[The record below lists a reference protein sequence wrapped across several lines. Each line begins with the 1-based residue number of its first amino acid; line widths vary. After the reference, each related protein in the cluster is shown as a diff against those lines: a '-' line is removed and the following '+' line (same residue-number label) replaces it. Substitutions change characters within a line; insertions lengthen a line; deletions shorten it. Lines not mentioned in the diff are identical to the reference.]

1 MSNFGL
7 FSPPNLIYIAKLDFD
22 NLCNQSILLHE
33 MIHVFQFQ
41 SGNEIQ
47 NIFKEKEAY
56 EIQNK
61 FLINESLKND
71 FIQKLNVKKCRSM
84 QTNVLE

>member
-1 MSNFGL
+1 MR
-7 FSPPNLIYIAKLDFD
+7 YK
-22 NLCNQSILLHE
+22 
-33 MIHVFQFQ
+33 
-41 SGNEIQ
+41 
-47 NIFKEKEAY
+47 IFLKEKEAY